1 MPVIFRSRAG
11 LPLGILSQLLQRSF
25 LGWVGGVLLC
35 VSLLGCGAKA
45 KGTGLVSGTVVSDGK
60 PVTKGLV
67 SFSMPAKGVGALADL
82 DANGG
87 FKFENPLP
95 AGEYAVTVGPP
106 RPDPNLGPKTFIP
119 IDPKEYANIPKKY
132 HSEKTSDLKAK
143 IVEGT
148 NKVALEL
155 KP

>member
-11 LPLGILSQLLQRSF
+11 LPSGILPQLIQRSF
-25 LGWVGGVLLC
+25 LGCVAGLLLC
-35 VSLLGCGAKA
+35 VSLFGCGSQA
-45 KGTGLVSGTVVSDGK
+45 KGTGLVSGTVVADGK

-67 SFSMPAKGVGALADL
+67 SFSMAAKGVGALADL

-95 AGEYAVTVGPP
+95 AGEYVVTVGPP
-106 RPDPNLGPKTFIP
+106 RPDPNLGPKTIVP

-132 HSEKTSDLKAK
+132 YSEKTSDLKAK
-143 IVEGT
+143 IVVGN

-155 KP
+155 KQ